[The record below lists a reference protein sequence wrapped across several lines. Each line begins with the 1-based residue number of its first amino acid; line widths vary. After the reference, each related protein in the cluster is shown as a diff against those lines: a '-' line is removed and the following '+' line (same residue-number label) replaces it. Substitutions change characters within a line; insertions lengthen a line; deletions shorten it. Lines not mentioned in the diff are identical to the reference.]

1 MIFKKIRNSSF
12 EYKYYLFLYSFC
24 LYFFLPLFEVYFIN
38 LFKLDE
44 YLLPN
49 LVSAFLG
56 SLSFF
61 YINKILKKYESKNNL
76 IK

>member
-49 LVSAFLG
+49 LVGAFLG

-61 YINKILKKYESKNNL
+61 ISIKYLKNMKAKI
-76 IK
+76 I